1 MNLRQLSVVL
11 VFLMLCTPP
20 YLNLNNVNADTT
32 QTSPDVYVGI
42 DMGYVT
48 DAAGAKQ
55 LIEKV
60 SDYTNFFVVGATA
73 LSMNITGLNETLQY
87 AYDRNMHFMSFTP
100 PLGINSSRVIVAT
113 NETKEWINYAKTAW
127 GDNLVGFMY
136 PWEDEPG
143 GHQLDNVKGGTGDY
157 KPVNNM
163 TTTSY
168 KDAEQQFI
176 DSRWFLELNQT
187 REALGYPLFTSDYSL
202 YWFDY
207 EGGYDGLFAEF
218 VWNYSRQINVAL
230 CRGAATMQDKQWGV
244 IITYMYTEPPYMES
258 GEQLYYDLVDAYE
271 NGAKY
276 IVVLDTNENWT
287 AGVLTDEHF
296 DALQQFWQYV
306 QENPRQ
312 ASDPKERVAYELP
325 EAYAYGFRGPSDR
338 IWGVW
343 EADETSFLISISVS
357 IMLEKYGTNLDIIY
371 NETAP
376 MNASEIYG
384 KVVAWNDPQEVADA
398 WPNFTPWPSPSPT
411 PSSTPIA
418 SASESPQTTIP
429 SPTTQPDTF
438 PSEYL
443 WVATVGTVA
452 FCVLAAALII
462 KRRLG

>member
-11 VFLMLCTPP
+11 VFLMLFSPFC
-20 YLNLNNVNADTT
+20 LNINSASAVTT
-32 QTSPDVYVGI
+32 QTAPDVYVGI
-42 DMGYVT
+42 DMGYGT

-55 LIEKV
+55 LIDQV
-60 SDYTNFFVVGATA
+60 SSYTNFFVLGSTA

-87 AYDRNMHFMSFTP
+87 AYEKGMHFMSFTP
-100 PLGINSSRVIVAT
+100 PLGINSSMGIVAT
-113 NETKEWINYAKTAW
+113 NATKEWLDYAKTAW

-143 GHQLDNVKGGTGDY
+143 GHQLDNVTGTGDY

-163 TTTSY
+163 TNTSY
-168 KDAEQQFI
+168 QDAEQQFH

-187 REALGYPLFTSDYSL
+187 RDALGYPLFTSDYSL

-258 GEQLYYDLVDAYE
+258 GAQLYDDLIYAYE

-287 AGVLTDEHF
+287 AGALTEEHF
-296 DALQQFWQYV
+296 DALQRFWQYI

-312 ASDPKERVAYELP
+312 SSSPQDRVAYQLP

-343 EADETSFLISISVS
+343 EADDTSFLISISVS
-357 IMLEKYGTNLDIIY
+357 IMLERYGTKLDIIY

-376 MNASEIYG
+376 MNASAIYS
-384 KVVAWNDPQEVADA
+384 KVVPWNDPDEVADA

-411 PSSTPIA
+411 PSSTPTA
-418 SASESPQTTIP
+418 SGTQQATPP
-429 SPTTQPDTF
+429 PTSQPDTY
-438 PSEYL
+438 PQEYI
-443 WVATVGTVA
+443 WIAIAGTAALFV
-452 FCVLAAALII
+452 VAAALIF
-462 KRRLG
+462 RRRIRLAS